1 MPDSVSVILH
11 WNTDYAAI
19 PLEELPVARTLIH
32 KRKREAY
39 SIMLRINK
47 ILDAN

>member
-11 WNTDYAAI
+11 WNTDYAEI
-19 PLEELPVARTLIH
+19 PLKELPVARTPIH
-32 KRKREAY
+32 KRKNEAY
-39 SIMLRINK
+39 STMLRINK